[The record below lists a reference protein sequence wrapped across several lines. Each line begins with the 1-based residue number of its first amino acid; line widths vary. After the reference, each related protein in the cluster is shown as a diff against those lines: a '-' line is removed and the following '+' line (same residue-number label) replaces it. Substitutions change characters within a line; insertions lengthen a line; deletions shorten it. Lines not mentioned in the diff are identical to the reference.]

1 MASEI
6 RVNSITNRS
15 GLSTVTFS
23 DTGVIISGVTTISN
37 LRTTGGALTVGTG
50 ASISSP
56 ATNVLALGTNNV
68 EVARFDGSGNFGVGT
83 NNPSS
88 KLQIVT
94 TSSNGNIGTWGT
106 GQLLISPGGTSTSQG
121 LGFSV
126 DTTGGVSYLSSL
138 TPGVTWN
145 SMGYRA
151 LSHSFYYN
159 GTIIAATIDSSG
171 NVGIGTAVPSQKL
184 EVVGGEIKAGR
195 VDSSFEGGQFSLA
208 RSTDNATA
216 WYLDVYGNTS
226 TPQLRFVDVS
236 NSSVRANIDS
246 SGNFTI
252 NSGNLVIGT
261 SGKGIDFSATSQ
273 ATGMTSELLADY
285 EEGTWTPTLEN
296 VTIGNGTIT
305 GQYMKIG
312 NIVHLTFRFV
322 FGSTSSISGGVNS
335 LSGLPFTND
344 SASNSGTLT
353 ASNAS
358 NNWFGFTQQYSTGT
372 ATNYIQ
378 FVTSSNIQL
387 TMTSTVPFTWTT
399 GNVLRF
405 NMTYR
410 AA

>member
-15 GLSTVTFS
+15 GLGTVTFS
-23 DTGVIISGVTTISN
+23 DTGVVLSGVSTFS
-37 LRTTGGALTVGTG
+37 TGIVVAAGSAS
-50 ASISSP
+50 APSISPSGDSNTGIFFPSP
-56 ATNVLALGTNNV
+56 DTIAFAEGGVEAL
-68 EVARFDGSGNFGVGT
+68 RID
-83 NNPSS
+83 
-88 KLQIVT
+88 
-94 TSSNGNIGTWGT
+94 SNANIGIGIN
-106 GQLLISPGGTSTSQG
+106 LPGRKLEVCG
-121 LGFSV
+121 
-126 DTTGGVSYLSSL
+126 
-138 TPGVTWN
+138 P
-145 SMGYRA
+145 
-151 LSHSFYYN
+151 H
-159 GTIIAATIDSSG
+159 SSG
-171 NVGIGTAVPSQKL
+171 NITPSLKISGNGWSLNGGTAL
-184 EVVGGEIKAGR
+184 EFGQDPVNYSTWVTGRIASTYSGSSWGGGLKFFYNNGTTPNTLT
-195 VDSSFEGGQFSLA
+195 EGMELT
-208 RSTDNATA
+208 RD
-216 WYLDVYGNTS
+216 
-226 TPQLRFVDVS
+226 
-236 NSSVRANIDS
+236 
-246 SGNFTI
+246 
-252 NSGNLVIGT
+252 GNLAFS
-261 SGKGIDFSATSQ
+261 SGKGIDFSATANSSG
-273 ATGMTSELLADY
+273 TMTSEVLSDY
-285 EEGTWTPTLEN
+285 EEGTWTPSLEG

-305 GQYMKIG
+305 GQYTKIG

-335 LSGLPFTND
+335 ISGLPFTND